1 MGESARLVVYRG
13 AGAHKKRPRCSLSKV
28 QRALPRDEI
37 ERGGR
42 PGPAVGRVLD
52 ENLRKGKGQGGP
64 LGKSQR
70 GLAGP
75 PT

>member
-1 MGESARLVVYRG
+1 MGESARLVVCRG

-37 ERGGR
+37 ERGER

-52 ENLRKGKGQGGP
+52 ENLRKGKGAQP
-64 LGKSQR
+64 FADKEFLTYAPWR
-70 GLAGP
+70 
-75 PT
+75 